1 MDKILTYN
9 KIFKYLNISDSVYST
24 TSLIRYWKKRRFNY
38 IMTSDSS
45 IKIGYLIDT
54 IDGYTEIPIFS
65 NTDINKKKKINTQLK
80 RIISLNNLVKYTYL
94 PKEICIYIN
103 SLLY

>member
-1 MDKILTYN
+1 MDKKLTYN

-54 IDGYTEIPIFS
+54 IDGYTELPIFS
-65 NTDINKKKKINTQLK
+65 NTDINKKRRLIHNLK
-80 RIISLNNLVKYTYL
+80 D
-94 PKEICIYIN
+94 
-103 SLLY
+103 